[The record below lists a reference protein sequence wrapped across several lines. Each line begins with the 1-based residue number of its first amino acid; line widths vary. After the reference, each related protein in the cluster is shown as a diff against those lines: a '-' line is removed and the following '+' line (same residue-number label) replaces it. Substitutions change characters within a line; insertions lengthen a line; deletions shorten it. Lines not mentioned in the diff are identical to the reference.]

1 MKKIPGITD
10 ISAIYS
16 NPEKSLQGS
25 SADPGAV
32 ILKMKHTK
40 RMAEFTKQAAIQE
53 RVIRRVLKRSLEEY
67 NQPKAPHLTVIK

>member
-1 MKKIPGITD
+1 MEKIPGITD
-10 ISAIYS
+10 ITARYS
-16 NPEKSLQGS
+16 DHEKNLKGS

-53 RVIRRVLKRSLEEY
+53 RVIRRVLERSLEEH
-67 NQPKAPHLTVIK
+67 NQPKKPHLTVIK